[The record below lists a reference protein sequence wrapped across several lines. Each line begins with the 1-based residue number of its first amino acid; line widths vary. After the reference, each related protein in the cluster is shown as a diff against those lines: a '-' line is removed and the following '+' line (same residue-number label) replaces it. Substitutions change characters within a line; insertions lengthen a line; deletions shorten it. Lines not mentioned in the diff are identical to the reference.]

1 MARKQTGSARI
12 PPKLSEAEQDL
23 VSHMEKRFQ
32 LETDSLGSDPVLRR
46 PKDHEVVRPVSANR
60 NTVKALEELGLI
72 VPVKGR
78 DPLRVV
84 WRLTRKPKV

>member
-32 LETDSLGSDPVLRR
+32 LETSEDKLSTAQIYTGV
-46 PKDHEVVRPVSANR
+46 
-60 NTVKALEELGLI
+60 
-72 VPVKGR
+72 
-78 DPLRVV
+78 
-84 WRLTRKPKV
+84 

>member
-32 LETDSLGSDPVLRR
+32 LETDSLSDPVLRR